1 MWVSSTNMQKETSLW
16 QIFMAELIGTAIL
29 VLVGIG
35 SIPATLILLVNSGG
49 KATFTIADRGMIGL
63 VVGFII
69 AAAIYGLGHISGG
82 HVNPSVTFALVVT
95 KRLPWR
101 IAWVYFTAQLI
112 GSVIGA
118 LGILLYIGLPAAKQV
133 GLGQN
138 IFASNTS
145 YVQAFFAEVIA
156 AFVLLFVVGG
166 CLFDKRAPAGW
177 GGLIVA
183 LVIFAEIV
191 ALVNPSSLSLNFART
206 FGPAVVESLFVD
218 PSQVNFVQVFTVFL
232 FGPMIGAALGA
243 LTYDFIAGLRVTAAV
258 PNETVGGIEK
268 TAVEGVAAVI
278 ENSKDAVKTTS
289 AGKEIGVDSRVV

>member
-1 MWVSSTNMQKETSLW
+1 MQKEISLW
-16 QIFMAELIGTAIL
+16 QIFVAELIGTAIL
-29 VLVGIG
+29 ILVGIG
-35 SIPATLILLVNSGG
+35 SIPATLVLLADSGG
-49 KATFTIADRGMIGL
+49 KATFTIADRGMIAFA
-63 VVGFII
+63 VGFMI

-82 HVNPSVTFALVVT
+82 HVNPTITFALAVT

-101 IAWVYFTAQLI
+101 LAWVYFAAQLI

-118 LGILLYIGLPAAKQV
+118 LGILLYIGLPAARQV

-138 IFASNTS
+138 IFAPNTN

-166 CLFDKRAPAGW
+166 VLFDKRAPAGW

-183 LVIFAEIV
+183 LVIFSEIL

-206 FGPAVVESLFVD
+206 FGPAIVESLFVD

-243 LTYDFIAGLRVTAAV
+243 LTYDFIAGLRVTAAL
-258 PNETVGGIEK
+258 PDETVGGIEK
-268 TAVEGVAAVI
+268 TAVEGVTAVI
-278 ENSKDAVKTTS
+278 EQSKDAVKSTS
-289 AGKEIGVDSRVV
+289 VGREIGVDSKTL

>member
-1 MWVSSTNMQKETSLW
+1 M
-16 QIFMAELIGTAIL
+16 
-29 VLVGIG
+29 
-35 SIPATLILLVNSGG
+35 
-49 KATFTIADRGMIGL
+49 IAL
-63 VVGFII
+63 TVGFII

-82 HVNPSVTFALVVT
+82 HVNPSVTFALAVT

-118 LGILLYIGLPAAKQV
+118 AGILLYIGLPAARQV

-138 IFASNTS
+138 VFAANTN

-156 AFVLLFVVGG
+156 AFILLFIVGG
-166 CLFDKRAPAGW
+166 CLFDRCAPAGW

-183 LVIFAEIV
+183 MVIFAEIV

-206 FGPAVVESLFVD
+206 FGPAIVELFVD

-232 FGPMIGAALGA
+232 FGPLIGAALG
-243 LTYDFIAGLRVTAAV
+243 DLRLYCRHTCHRG
-258 PNETVGGIEK
+258 TRGDCGWH
-268 TAVEGVAAVI
+268 
-278 ENSKDAVKTTS
+278 
-289 AGKEIGVDSRVV
+289 